1 MTLDH
6 NGAYLT
12 VKIEIEGPPVE
23 MMLDA
28 GVDLILILRKMDSKY
43 NRFVRKD
50 GIFCNLYYKIFVFLL
65 YSFILNCIFY
75 ITKTIRFAF
84 ITFS

>member
-6 NGAYLT
+6 NGAYLN

-43 NRFVRKD
+43 DRFVRKD
-50 GIFCNLYYKIFVFLL
+50 GKIAEMCSKYGNLV
-65 YSFILNCIFY
+65 
-75 ITKTIRFAF
+75 A
-84 ITFS
+84 